1 MGSRLS
7 QLTIA
12 LYLTAFP
19 EQLYELNEPN
29 ELHEPH
35 ELHESHE
42 LYEPNE
48 LYELN
53 RLNRL
58 NELELSAF
66 SAEPAC
72 ALHADKLYGEG
83 FCFIKG
89 ERLQQPYQSE

>member
-1 MGSRLS
+1 VGSRLS
-7 QLTIA
+7 QLTIP

-19 EQLYELNEPN
+19 EQLYELNEPH
-29 ELHEPH
+29 ELHEP
-35 ELHESHE
+35 HE

-48 LYELN
+48 LY